1 MSESKPVNT
10 PLDPNVKL
18 LKPVGSTT
26 DEEVKVPFRE
36 LVGALT
42 YLAVTTRPDISFAAS
57 YLEPITEIFG
67 SPELF
72 INMGSTINLTCI
84 VQYAPEPP
92 PNIIWSQNSEVIN
105 FDSPR
110 GGISLVTEKG
120 FITTSRLL
128 IQKAG
133 QGDSGLYTCTPSNAN
148 TASVR
153 VHILNGEH
161 PAAMHHGHGSLTSLS
176 HFALLLSLVT
186 LLLFRPPT

>member
-1 MSESKPVNT
+1 MFCINYCTSRCTKTNINLPVC
-10 PLDPNVKL
+10 LF
-18 LKPVGSTT
+18 
-26 DEEVKVPFRE
+26 VP
-36 LVGALT
+36 
-42 YLAVTTRPDISFAAS
+42 
-57 YLEPITEIFG
+57 EPITKILG

-92 PNIIWSQNSEVIN
+92 PNIVWSQNSEVIN

-133 QGDSGLYTCTPSNAN
+133 QSDSGLYTCTPSNAN

-153 VHILNGEH
+153 VHILNGKY
-161 PAAMHHGHGSLTSLS
+161 SLRFLFLLK
-176 HFALLLSLVT
+176 FAHIDKV
-186 LLLFRPPT
+186 